1 MRNHFRTFQG
11 RSGSGKTA
19 LLNCIRLEYSPDRGK
34 VLTDLSR
41 DIAGFLGGIYVCS
54 LPDRNRSR
62 VMAAEEVITPDMIR
76 EVFGMRARVEY
87 DEEMGGI
94 SVTLIGRHRQSRR
107 TDASIF
113 PFITESQELLTIF
126 FRV

>member
-1 MRNHFRTFQG
+1 M
-11 RSGSGKTA
+11 
-19 LLNCIRLEYSPDRGK
+19 
-34 VLTDLSR
+34 LTDLSQ
-41 DIAGFLGGIYVCS
+41 DISGFLGGTGVRYLS
-54 LPDRNRSR
+54 DRGRSR
-62 VMAAEEVITPDMIR
+62 VVAAEEVITPDMIR